1 MNQEKIIQ
9 AISEYLD
16 KETYFSETIIK
27 DQKTRQFMRINV
39 MQSHLD
45 FCQEIAREIA
55 AAIAPHLE
63 AGAGVNVKVIVDL
76 REKIGKVTRSIQRD
90 RESTALEYCKK
101 IDDILRLL

>member
-9 AISEYLD
+9 AISAYLE
-16 KETYFSETIIK
+16 KETIVTGAPGCKEI
-27 DQKTRQFMRINV
+27 QFGGVLN
-39 MQSHLD
+39 QGHFTHAG
-45 FCQEIAREIA
+45 FCKEVAEELA

-63 AGAGVNVKVIVDL
+63 AGEGVNVKVIVDL